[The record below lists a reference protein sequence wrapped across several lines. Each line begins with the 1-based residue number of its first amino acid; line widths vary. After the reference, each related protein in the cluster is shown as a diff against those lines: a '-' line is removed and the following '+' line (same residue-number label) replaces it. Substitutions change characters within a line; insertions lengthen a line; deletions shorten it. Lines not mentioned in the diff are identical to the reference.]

1 MVHFLVLADM
11 RYKEIRERSDLYSD
25 SESESIHAD
34 RINFDPM
41 QIGFWSKVRLLVS
54 LAAVQLQ
61 YPQLQYPL
69 ASRSNRWIIAISH
82 RHQSAA
88 GVSASAVSIG
98 TITIA
103 CRPLPT
109 TEPYL
114 SRHVSGQP
122 LKQCS
127 KLSGMKQE
135 IVSCGLQTRRA
146 QSPQT
151 AAVSYT
157 AEYQVWL
164 YLAQLHIP
172 LSESPTVWWRQLAST
187 RKCLLLDDASS
198 VMPTV
203 AIWLQL

>member
-1 MVHFLVLADM
+1 M

-41 QIGFWSKVRLLVS
+41 QIRFWSKVRLLVS
-54 LAAVQLQ
+54 LAAV
-61 YPQLQYPL
+61 QLQYPL

-103 CRPLPT
+103 CRPLRT
-109 TEPYL
+109 TEPTYL

-135 IVSCGLQTRRA
+135 IVSCGLQTGRA

-187 RKCLLLDDASS
+187 LKWLVLDDASS